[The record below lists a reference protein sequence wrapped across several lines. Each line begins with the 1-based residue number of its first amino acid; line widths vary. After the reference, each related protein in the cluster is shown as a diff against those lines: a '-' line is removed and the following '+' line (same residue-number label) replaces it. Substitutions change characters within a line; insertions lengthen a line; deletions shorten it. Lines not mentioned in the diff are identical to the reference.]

1 MKGHLS
7 VVAGTIL
14 LTAVSAQAAAVL
26 YTGEMAVMRA
36 SGKYC
41 ASDVYE
47 RLPDID
53 MVLDRQAD
61 GNFRGYYTIQNVKIG
76 KISGSDAARLSVTY
90 PFSDRGR
97 AEGHVLSLVLGKNLV
112 SGTLQEKGMADS
124 AEGCAIEYA
133 EVRLSPTTEDGD
145 AWFKTTEK
153 SYRASVLSS
162 EALGLVKKEQYA
174 KAIPLYQEALA
185 TEEEAQGPESPLT
198 ILYLDS
204 LASAFGKNNQ
214 SEQGIELLKPRLEE
228 YSGPALK
235 FLSESL
241 AHLCSLQGDTLYRDK
256 KYTEALPFYRQAMET
271 DTGVSSYP
279 AGVARTLIRLHR
291 PDEAAVIIDQVAPL
305 FTTKEEQNELDQ
317 VRKELADV
325 KRETAPAPTHR

>member
-1 MKGHLS
+1 MKGYLA
-7 VVAGTIL
+7 VIAATL
-14 LTAVSAQAAAVL
+14 LFTAVSARAAAVL
-26 YTGEMAVMRA
+26 YTGEMAVMKA

-47 RLPDID
+47 HLPDID

-61 GNFRGYYTIQNVKIG
+61 GSFRGYYTIQNVKIG

-97 AEGHVLSLVLGKNLV
+97 SEGHVLSLVLGKNLV
-112 SGTLQEKGMADS
+112 SGTLQEKAIEDS
-124 AEGCAIEYA
+124 AEGCAIESA

-145 AWFKTTEK
+145 AWLKSTEK
-153 SYRASVLSS
+153 SYRASALSS

-174 KAIPLYQEALA
+174 KAIPLYREALA
-185 TEEEAQGPESPLT
+185 AEEEAQGAESPLT

-204 LASAFGKNNQ
+204 LASALGKNNQ
-214 SEQGIELLKPRLEE
+214 PDKGIELLKPRLED

-241 AHLCSLQGDTLYRDK
+241 AHLFNLQGDALYRDK
-256 KYTEALPFYRQAMET
+256 KYIEALPFYRQAMET

-291 PDEAAVIIDQVAPL
+291 PEEAAVVIDQVAPL
-305 FTTKEEQNELDQ
+305 FTTQEEQSELDQ
-317 VRKELADV
+317 VRKELTDV
-325 KRETAPAPTHR
+325 KRETAPATTNK